1 MLPLQL
7 LRARRSGRKL
17 ILKFCSGRDIE
28 LELAEELISV
38 FRKHVG
44 RKVGELE
51 RELEDIEER
60 YEGMGV
66 DFKLVR
72 GLSTL
77 LERKCDVETKETKV
91 KPDQIR
97 RIVFERAAKLG
108 GFVID
113 EREEVLK
120 AIAEELKIDPSE
132 IEELMWAD
140 WDENKEIKSFN
151 EPTAADLLR
160 EYNQSLLQTA
170 LFRAIRMELFV
181 RGESGKIK
189 LLIRDIKAKGLMY
202 YAESLKNGIRFLIDG
217 PASVLKLTTRY
228 GTSLAKLVPTII
240 SMDSWR
246 IVADIRMR
254 KPLILDLSDSLRNLF
269 PAHEITTVEYDSS
282 LERQFHEI
290 AASSGWE
297 VIREPYPIVSGGS
310 VFFPDFLIK
319 KGDVK
324 LLVEIIGF
332 WTHDYI
338 KKKLQKMKQVSDK
351 MLLLVD
357 RNLSCSRFF
366 EELGDVLYFDGK
378 IKYAELAKKLS
389 EVEKMMRK
397 EAEVLP
403 LDIGDISSLDEISS
417 RLGFEKSVLIE
428 KLRKKVP
435 AGYIFTGN
443 LLLKENILKEVKS
456 VIESCERRDLR
467 SISDLLSEKG
477 IPERYHTAL
486 IEAAGFKVIFRGLD
500 ESKAEVI

>member
-7 LRARRSGRKL
+7 LRARRSGRRL
-17 ILKFCSGRDIE
+17 ILKFCAGRE
-28 LELAEELISV
+28 LEMELAEELISL
-38 FRKHVG
+38 FRRHVG
-44 RKVGELE
+44 RKVGDLE
-51 RELEDIEER
+51 RELEDLEER
-60 YEGMGV
+60 YEEMGV
-66 DFKLVR
+66 DFKLIR

-77 LERKCDVETKETKV
+77 LERRCVVETRETKI

-108 GFVID
+108 GFVTS
-113 EREEVLK
+113 EREEIIRE
-120 AIAEELKIDPSE
+120 AAMELKMDPSE

-140 WDENKEIKSFN
+140 WDENKEIREFN
-151 EPTAADLLR
+151 APDAAELLR

-181 RGESGKIK
+181 RGESGRIK

-202 YAESLKNGIRFLIDG
+202 HAESLRDGIRFLIDG

-228 GTSLAKLVPTII
+228 GTSLAKLVPTVI

-246 IVADIRMR
+246 IIADVRIR
-254 KPLILDLSDSLRNLF
+254 KPLILDVSDSLRDLF
-269 PAHEITTVEYDSS
+269 PAHGITVAEYDSS

-310 VFFPDFLIK
+310 VFFPDFLIR
-319 KGDVK
+319 KGNASI
-324 LLVEIIGF
+324 LVEIVGF

-338 KKKLQKMKQVSDK
+338 KKKLQKIKQIPGRI
-351 MLLLVD
+351 LLVVD

-366 EELGDVLYFDGK
+366 EELGDVFYFDGR

-389 EVEKMMRK
+389 EIEREMGVET
-397 EAEVLP
+397 EVLP
-403 LDIGDISSLDEISS
+403 LGDISSLDEISS
-417 RLGFEKSVLIE
+417 RLGLEKSVLIE
-428 KLRKKVP
+428 KLREKVP
-435 AGYIFTGN
+435 AGYVFAGN
-443 LLLKENILKEVKS
+443 LLLKENILKEVRDL
-456 VIESCERRDLR
+456 IEGCERRDLR
-467 SISDLLSEKG
+467 HISALLSERG

-486 IEAAGFKVIFRGLD
+486 IEAAGFRVVFRGLD
-500 ESKAEVI
+500 ESEADIA